1 VDQAVTL
8 VVALRLAGVI
18 LLLLAVAHVPIATRL
33 EWRTDAQRLSP
44 VNRQVMLVHAF
55 FVALTVGLMGA
66 LTLGWADALAT
77 PSPLG
82 TPLAAGL
89 TVFWA
94 VRLWFQWFVY
104 ERALWRHRAFETRV
118 HVLFTILWTY
128 LTVVYAWCLR
138 LQLGGA

>member
-1 VDQAVTL
+1 MTL
-8 VVALRLAGVI
+8 VLALRLAGVI
-18 LLLLAVAHVPIATRL
+18 LLVLAVAHVPIANRL

-55 FVALTVGLMGA
+55 FVALTVGLMGV
-66 LTLGWADALAT
+66 LTLGWAATLAT

-82 TPLAAGL
+82 APLAAGL
-89 TVFWA
+89 TIFWA

-104 ERALWRHRAFETRV
+104 DHALWRQRPFETRV

-138 LQLGGA
+138 LQLA

>member
-1 VDQAVTL
+1 VTL
-8 VVALRLAGVI
+8 VLALRVAGVI

-33 EWRTDAQRLSP
+33 EWRTDAERLSP
-44 VNRQVMLVHAF
+44 VNRQVMLVPAF

-77 PSPLG
+77 PSALG
-82 TPLAAGL
+82 KPVTAGL
-89 TVFWA
+89 TLFWA
-94 VRLWFQWFVY
+94 VRLFFQWFVY
-104 ERALWRHRAFETRV
+104 DRALWRHRAFETRV

-138 LQLGGA
+138 LQLGAA